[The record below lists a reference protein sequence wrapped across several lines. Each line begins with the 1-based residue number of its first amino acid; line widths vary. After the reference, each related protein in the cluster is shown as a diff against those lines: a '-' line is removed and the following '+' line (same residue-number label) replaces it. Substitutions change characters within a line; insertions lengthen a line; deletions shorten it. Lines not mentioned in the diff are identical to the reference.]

1 MAQVGRLAG
10 AILAETHG
18 QFFLV
23 GNPKEPCDFS
33 AAGFELP
40 GTIDALARPF
50 IRLTPCRSI
59 QVSEPCLRV
68 AVEGDALPRLLVD
81 RFLIQRNGSVSDR
94 LWRLVMESAGKASGT
109 SAVDARWLGEMP
121 AEIWNIVRDTVL
133 KCT

>member
-10 AILAETHG
+10 AILAETQG

-33 AAGFELP
+33 AAGFEPP

-50 IRLTPCRSI
+50 IRLTPCGSI
-59 QVSEPCLRV
+59 QMSKPCMKV
-68 AVEGDALPRLLVD
+68 AVEGDALPKLLVD

-94 LWRLVMESAGKASGT
+94 LWRLVMESAGTMAGNE
-109 SAVDARWLGEMP
+109 AVDARWLGEMP
-121 AEIWNIVRDTVL
+121 VEIWNIVRDTVL